1 MGDPAERDQDEN
13 SEKEGRVITL
23 KRLLQNSA
31 VPMGLESNF
40 PLHPAFRPAAQD
52 FRLDYAAPSTLAFR
66 CFCSPRTSRSFE
78 PVLALAHCNCT
89 FTFNVPSPVTSTGV
103 PFFRYG

>member
-1 MGDPAERDQDEN
+1 MKSGYE
-13 SEKEGRVITL
+13 TL
-23 KRLLQNSA
+23 SSLWDSNQ
-31 VPMGLESNF
+31 NF
-40 PLHPAFRPAAQD
+40 PLHPAFRPAVRD
-52 FRLDYAAPSTLAFR
+52 FAEPSALAAR